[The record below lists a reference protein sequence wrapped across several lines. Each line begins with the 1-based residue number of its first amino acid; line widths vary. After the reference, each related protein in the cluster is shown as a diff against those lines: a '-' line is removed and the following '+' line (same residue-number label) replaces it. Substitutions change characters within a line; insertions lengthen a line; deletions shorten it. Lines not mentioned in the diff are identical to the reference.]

1 MSKRPR
7 RHIIVNSGFPFT
19 TDVVLNFAWD
29 EDSHTTRILRKAS
42 WVAYRNVVN
51 SDFATAEDLYKPEK
65 IDKAIAFYEGEYYC
79 IEQQVSF
86 NRTHYLYR
94 AWWDLAADIGCVYDL
109 SSKAIRYVSISA
121 WCKALQCH
129 TLAALN
135 QLNCVCL
142 SQVWARSC
150 NDKITQCSMSFCTGS
165 NQKYICKESLGEAT
179 TQDTI
184 SRNTTAS
191 RYLNLCIGIVP
202 LNSCSSLSI
211 KETDY
216 VKTIITE
223 YDESSVSSIV
233 CLVYAYTEK
242 EGINSICKDAEG
254 WLDLSYY
261 GCRLDQSR
269 VYLREGQ
276 GYVRIERLPHA
287 QEFSMGV
294 TSFMKDAIRIVFK
307 SSKRI

>member
-1 MSKRPR
+1 M
-7 RHIIVNSGFPFT
+7 
-19 TDVVLNFAWD
+19 
-29 EDSHTTRILRKAS
+29 
-42 WVAYRNVVN
+42 
-51 SDFATAEDLYKPEK
+51 
-65 IDKAIAFYEGEYYC
+65 
-79 IEQQVSF
+79 
-86 NRTHYLYR
+86 
-94 AWWDLAADIGCVYDL
+94 
-109 SSKAIRYVSISA
+109 
-121 WCKALQCH
+121 
-129 TLAALN
+129 
-135 QLNCVCL
+135 
-142 SQVWARSC
+142 
-150 NDKITQCSMSFCTGS
+150 
-165 NQKYICKESLGEAT
+165 
-179 TQDTI
+179 
-184 SRNTTAS
+184 
-191 RYLNLCIGIVP
+191 NLCIGIVP